1 MVRVGND
8 TLKYDFIFVTLI
20 VRVVNDTLKCS
31 LLFR

>member
-1 MVRVGND
+1 VRVGND

>member
-1 MVRVGND
+1 LAT
-8 TLKYDFIFVTLI
+8 TLLSIDFVTLI